1 MTRRFLTSHRATQVA
16 FGVIIAFVTAQMA
29 WWIYF
34 QAVYVGQVSNT
45 TIEGLEREALTLNAL
60 LAEGAVDQVRA
71 LLAEQH
77 HLKLNAAGTL
87 VEVDEETVAAFV
99 AEHRR
104 VVRMFA
110 FEGPFFV
117 LVVMLGLFII
127 ARNLRLERELKRRQS
142 NFLDAIGHEYKTPIS
157 TLRLLIETMQLRD
170 LPRAKA
176 QEYLTRMSAE
186 VDRLD
191 RTGQQVLA
199 TARLEGDAVG
209 VRWQHHELRALV
221 GTLLEQARPVLEA
234 RGAEVAFV
242 EGGAPLVVN
251 VSPEEVALM
260 LENLLDN
267 AIKYSPGPR
276 KRVEVRLGGE
286 GRWARLSVED
296 SGNGI
301 PEGERANVLER
312 FYRVGSEL
320 TRSSPGLGLGLYLVR
335 RAVETLGGR
344 IHIGDGA
351 EGGTLVTVLLPVAP
365 GEPAPAGVAPV
376 GALS

>member
-127 ARNLRLERELKRRQS
+127 SRNLRLERELKRRQS

-157 TLRLLIETMQLRD
+157 TLRLLIETMQLRNVKPEKLQD
-170 LPRAKA
+170 
-176 QEYLTRMSAE
+176 YLRSMSAE
-186 VDRLD
+186 VDRLEH
-191 RTGQQVLA
+191 TGQQVLA
-199 TARLEGDAVG
+199 TARLEAGALPQGQQQRDLGQLVDEVLARSG
-209 VRWQHHELRALV
+209 SGLRS
-221 GTLLEQARPVLEA
+221 
-234 RGAEVAFV
+234 RGAHLTLDLNTE
-242 EGGAPLVVN
+242 PLPVVGSYDEIA
-251 VSPEEVALM
+251 VILD
-260 LENLLDN
+260 NLLDN
-267 AIKYSPGPR
+267 ALKYTPGPD
-276 KRVEVRLGGE
+276 KRIAVRVGRS
-286 GRWARLSVED
+286 GRWATLSVED
-296 SGNGI
+296 NGPGI
-301 PEGERANVLER
+301 PESERANVTER

-320 TRSSPGLGLGLYLVR
+320 TRTTTGVGLGLYLVR
-335 RAVETLGGR
+335 RATEALGGR
-344 IHIGDGA
+344 LRLGDGA
-351 EGGTLVTVLLPVAP
+351 HGGTLVTVLLPLQAVTETST
-365 GEPAPAGVAPV
+365 GLDIAGA
-376 GALS
+376 AS

>member
-1 MTRRFLTSHRATQVA
+1 MKRRFLTSHHATRIA
-16 FGVIIAFVTAQMA
+16 FGVIILFVTAQMS

-34 QAVYVGQVSNT
+34 QAEFVESVNRTRVESLQ
-45 TIEGLEREALTLNAL
+45 REALSLTAL
-60 LAEGAVDQVRA
+60 LELGASDEVLG
-71 LLAEQH
+71 LLAGQP
-77 HLKLNAAGTL
+77 HLRLAESGRS
-87 VEVDEETVAAFV
+87 VVIDEDAFEEYL
-99 AEHRR
+99 AEHRS

-209 VRWQHHELRALV
+209 VRRQHHELRALV

>member
-1 MTRRFLTSHRATQVA
+1 MRRRFLTSHNATRIA
-16 FGVIIAFVTAQMA
+16 FGVIILFVTAQMS

-34 QAVYVGQVSNT
+34 QAEFVESVNRTKVESLQ
-45 TIEGLEREALTLNAL
+45 REALSLTTLLELGA
-60 LAEGAVDQVRA
+60 AEQVRG
-71 LLAEQH
+71 LLEGQP
-77 HLKLNAAGTL
+77 HLRLAASGNSVVL
-87 VEVDEETVAAFV
+87 DETAFEEYL
-99 AEHRR
+99 AEHRS

-170 LPRAKA
+170 LPKAKA
-176 QEYLTRMSAE
+176 HEYLTRMGTE

-199 TARLEGDAVG
+199 TARLEDEAPAS
-209 VRWQHHELRALV
+209 RRAEHDLQALV
-221 GTLLEQARPVLEA
+221 GAVLERAQPVLEA
-234 RGAEVAFV
+234 RGAEVELV
-242 EGGAPLVVN
+242 EARTPLVVN

-267 AIKYSPGPR
+267 AIKYSPEAQ
-276 KRVEVRLGGE
+276 KSVVVRLGSE
-286 GRWARLSVED
+286 GRWASLGVED
-296 SGNGI
+296 SGSGI
-301 PEGERANVLER
+301 PEGERTKVLER

-335 RAVETLGGR
+335 RAVDSLGGR
-344 IHIGDGA
+344 IRLSGGA
-351 EGGTLVTVLLPVAP
+351 AGGTLVTVLLPLASADAVASP
-365 GEPAPAGVAPV
+365 SAPV